1 MAYVHGSY
9 LPTWRCKDVCRTI
22 HAMLVLDE
30 IAPLEVPFLYMI
42 KD

>member
-9 LPTWRCKDVCRTI
+9 LPTRRCKDVCRTI
-22 HAMLVLDE
+22 HAMLVDE
-30 IAPLEVPFLYMI
+30 IAPLEVPFLNMI